1 MFEGLMQPMHLL
13 VILFIALLFFGPS
26 KLGDLGKGL
35 GDGIRHFKNAMR
47 EGSEPA
53 TPDGPGPMRRKI
65 ARPNR
70 SNLESRNGKALAQS
84 RRWPSP
90 FKRSQFGTGCNQFCY
105 FFPGAGVTSATGRS
119 QCASSISKRRCS
131 SRL

>member
-47 EGSEPA
+47 ESSAEPSA
-53 TPDGPGPMRRKI
+53 DSKTPAPAPAPTQVQEQK
-65 ARPNR
+65 
-70 SNLESRNGKALAQS
+70 
-84 RRWPSP
+84 
-90 FKRSQFGTGCNQFCY
+90 
-105 FFPGAGVTSATGRS
+105 
-119 QCASSISKRRCS
+119 
-131 SRL
+131 